1 MAYKL
6 IEGGGVTTP
15 KGFLAGACY
24 VGVKSRKSEK
34 PDVAIIYSE
43 QPASCAAMFTTKPP
57 ARPCSPPTSSAP
69 LPSSWTG
76 RS

>member
-43 QPASCAAMFTTKPP
+43 QPAS
-57 ARPCSPPTSSAP
+57 
-69 LPSSWTG
+69 
-76 RS
+76 

>member
-24 VGVKSRKSEK
+24 VGVKSRKSNK
-34 PDVAIIYSE
+34 PDVAII
-43 QPASCAAMFTTKPP
+43 F
-57 ARPCSPPTSSAP
+57 P
-69 LPSSWTG
+69 LSWTG
-76 RS
+76 RF

>member
-24 VGVKSRKSEK
+24 VGVKMCIRDR
-34 PDVAIIYSE
+34 PR
-43 QPASCAAMFTTKPP
+43 PP
-57 ARPCSPPTSSAP
+57 
-69 LPSSWTG
+69 
-76 RS
+76 

>member
-24 VGVKSRKSEK
+24 VGCLLYTS
-34 PDVAIIYSE
+34 D
-43 QPASCAAMFTTKPP
+43 AADD
-57 ARPCSPPTSSAP
+57 S
-69 LPSSWTG
+69 
-76 RS
+76 

>member
-6 IEGGGVTTP
+6 IQGGGVTTP

-34 PDVAIIYSE
+34 PDVAMI
-43 QPASCAAMFTTKPP
+43 
-57 ARPCSPPTSSAP
+57 
-69 LPSSWTG
+69 
-76 RS
+76 